1 MNELIEKMDEVIN
14 KMPANYS
21 TDMLLTEIKS
31 SVNVSNIIKLYEL
44 GIITKEDLSKNRLI
58 LSYMTRL
65 GFSIDNLCK
74 D

>member
-1 MNELIEKMDEVIN
+1 MNELIEKIDEVIN

-31 SVNVSNIIKLYEL
+31 SANVSNIIKLYEL

-65 GFSIDNLCK
+65 GFSTDNLYK